1 MKKFTEWLRDYAED
15 CGIFSPPLDAQM
27 AVDFLQNYLLGED
40 WYVINPIS
48 TQQANTEV
56 VHTILYKYS
65 RKYRKEWKRARR
77 LNRQRKGE

>member
-1 MKKFTEWLRDYAED
+1 MRKFTEWIRDDAED
-15 CGIFSPPLDAQM
+15 CGILSPPLDAQM